1 MDSND
6 TSTLINGLLVE
17 IHRSLL
23 QYTAEAAPWAPDAD
37 AELQVQVME
46 FAAEQETS
54 VKAIVEFLLSRK
66 VVVDFGVYPQ
76 EYTSLHFVSLEYLL
90 ARLNESEQAL
100 LTELE
105 NALSSLAGDE
115 EATNLIQSTIEQEQA
130 VVEFLG
136 KATLTTQS
144 SSS

>member
-23 QYTAEAAPWAPDAD
+23 QYTAEASPWSADAD
-37 AELQVQVME
+37 AEVLAQVLDL
-46 FAAEQETS
+46 AAKQETS
-54 VKAIVEFLLSRK
+54 VKAIVDFLRSRK
-66 VVVDFGVYPQ
+66 EIVDFGVFPQ

-90 ARLNESEQAL
+90 ARLKESEQAL

-105 NALSSLAGDE
+105 KALSSLAGDE
-115 EATNLIQSTIEQEQA
+115 EATSLVQSAVEQEQA

-136 KATLTTQS
+136 KATLATHPS
-144 SSS
+144 